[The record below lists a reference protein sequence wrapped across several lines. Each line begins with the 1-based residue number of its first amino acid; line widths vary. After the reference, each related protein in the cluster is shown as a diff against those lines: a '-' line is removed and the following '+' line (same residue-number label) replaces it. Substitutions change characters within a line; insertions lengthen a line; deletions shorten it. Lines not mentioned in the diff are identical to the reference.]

1 MKRDSTSPIHPA
13 NPLIFI
19 MIRRQKSKWLGLVLL
34 TFSLL
39 THSYAVGQSA
49 RTAFNSNL
57 TNRTEVSDVIGKGVL
72 KTPLAPAMAFGKS
85 TVEIQTALEPIALQF
100 QPSVVEFE
108 SVRGNRSLG
117 TVVADGLVVGKRSE
131 LGESFTCLI
140 DGKKITSRLVGYQSD
155 HDLAL
160 IALNTSEYDKTKLTP
175 ITFPAANTN
184 FRVGKLVASMTQTDA
199 ARLGMVS
206 VAPQRF
212 DIKQPKII
220 DGIDLGAVVS
230 PFRVTKTF
238 TKASSESGAL
248 AATTTNQ
255 ITIQQNESYVSGL
268 EVSRVYPRTISEQ
281 SGLLVGDLIQSV
293 NNVGVSS
300 RSELNSIARNLRVG
314 QQLEINVIR
323 NGVSQRLTTKI
334 SDFAPKIMHDRWG
347 GGPFSKKRFGF
358 QQVISHDTV
367 IEPEQCG
374 GPLVDLKGNVVGINI
389 ARSMRVATFAIP
401 INSVY
406 DFVTHVQP
414 NVKFKRQK

>member
-1 MKRDSTSPIHPA
+1 MKRDSTSPILPA

-19 MIRRQKSKWLGLVLL
+19 MNQRQKSKWLVLVLL

-39 THSYAVGQSA
+39 THSYAVGQSPK
-49 RTAFNSNL
+49 TTLNSNIS
-57 TNRTEVSDVIGKGVL
+57 NRTEVSNVIGKGVL
-72 KTPLAPAMAFGKS
+72 KTPITPAMAFGKS

-140 DGKKITSRLVGYQSD
+140 DGKKVTSRLVGYQSD

-160 IALNTSEYDKTKLTP
+160 IALNTSEYDRTKLTP
-175 ITFPAANTN
+175 ITFPAANTT

-230 PFRVTKTF
+230 PFRVTKAF
-238 TKASSESGAL
+238 TQASSELGNL
-248 AATTTNQ
+248 VDTTNQ
-255 ITIQQNESYVSGL
+255 ITIQQNEGYAIGL

-314 QQLEINVIR
+314 QQLEIIVIR
-323 NGVSQRLTTKI
+323 NGANQRLTTKI

-374 GPLVDLKGNVVGINI
+374 GPLVDLRGNIVGINI

-401 INSVY
+401 INAVY

-414 NVKFKRQK
+414 NAKFKRQK